1 MPGPRLRSVLYVPG
15 ANGRALEKARELPA
29 DALIFDLEDAVAPE
43 AKQRARD
50 CACEAARSG
59 AYTGRTVAIRIN
71 AIATPWHDEDL
82 IAVAAA
88 APDAVVVPKIGS
100 AQDIETVEQALQR
113 CSAPTSMRLWAMLE
127 TPAAVLRSAE
137 IAAAGE
143 RLSVLVMGTN
153 DLLAELRAEEVPD
166 RRPLELSL
174 MMCLLA
180 ARAAER
186 TILDGVYND
195 VGDPV
200 GLKAECAAGRRLGF
214 DGKTLIHPG
223 QIEVCNRVFSAS
235 AAEFEHARRV
245 IAAFEQAAQAGS
257 GVATLDGRLIEHLHV
272 ESALRT
278 LGVQQNAEDEGSR
291 QQPARPMHASR
302 VKLD

>member
-1 MPGPRLRSVLYVPG
+1 MHGARLRSVLYVPG

-43 AKQRARD
+43 AKRWARD
-50 CACEAARSG
+50 CACEAARSD
-59 AYTGRTVAIRIN
+59 AYADRTIAIRIN
-71 AIATPWHDEDL
+71 GLGTPWHDDDL
-82 IAVAAA
+82 IAVAGA
-88 APDAVVVPKIGS
+88 APDAVVVPKVGS
-100 AQDIETVEQALQR
+100 AQDIETIEHALQS
-113 CSAPTSMRLWAMLE
+113 CSAAAPLRLWAMLE

-153 DLLAELRAEEVPD
+153 DLLAELRAQEVPD

-180 ARAAER
+180 ARAAGR

-195 VGDPV
+195 VGDAA
-200 GLKAECAAGRRLGF
+200 GLEAECAAGRRLGF

-223 QIEVCNRVFSAS
+223 QIETCNRMFSAS
-235 AAEFEHARRV
+235 PAELEHARRV
-245 IAAFEQAAQAGS
+245 IAAFELAAESAS

-272 ESALRT
+272 QSARRT
-278 LGVQQNAEDEGSR
+278 LDMQHTSGVEDAGAQPECR
-291 QQPARPMHASR
+291 QHASD
-302 VKLD
+302 VKPG

>member
-1 MPGPRLRSVLYVPG
+1 MHGPRLRSVLYVPG
-15 ANGRALEKARELPA
+15 ANGRALEKARELAA

-43 AKQRARD
+43 AKQWARD

-59 AYTGRTVAIRIN
+59 AYAGRTVAIRIN
-71 AIATPWHDEDL
+71 AIGTPWHDEDL

-100 AQDIETVEQALQR
+100 AQDIETIERAMQR
-113 CSAPTSMRLWAMLE
+113 CAMPEPTRLWAMLE
-127 TPAAVLRSAE
+127 TPAAVLCSAE
-137 IAAAGE
+137 IAAAGR

-153 DLLAELRAEEVPD
+153 DLLAELRAEDVPD

-180 ARAAER
+180 ARAAGR

-195 VGDPV
+195 VGDSA
-200 GLKAECAAGRRLGF
+200 GLEAECVAGRRLGF

-223 QIEVCNRVFSAS
+223 QIEACNRVFSAS
-235 AAEFEHARRV
+235 AAELEHARRL
-245 IAAFEQAAQAGS
+245 IAAFELAAQAGS

-272 ESALRT
+272 ESALRI
-278 LGVQQNAEDEGSR
+278 LGMAHPTDDEGER
-291 QQPARPMHASR
+291 EPPGHAFD
-302 VKLD
+302 VKLG